1 MQRTIGLWSLA
12 GFVIAGFWVV
22 LSFATP
28 ISPQPVLW
36 FFARLT
42 CPIVPVSIAF
52 HFGVKWYWVLAS
64 NVGAYAL
71 MGLIVESLRLLRH
84 RLPAAAR

>member
-1 MQRTIGLWSLA
+1 MQRRIGLWSLA
-12 GFVIAGFWVV
+12 GFVIAVFWVV
-22 LSFATP
+22 LSFTTS

-36 FFARLT
+36 FLARLT
-42 CPIVPVSIAF
+42 CPIVPVSVAF